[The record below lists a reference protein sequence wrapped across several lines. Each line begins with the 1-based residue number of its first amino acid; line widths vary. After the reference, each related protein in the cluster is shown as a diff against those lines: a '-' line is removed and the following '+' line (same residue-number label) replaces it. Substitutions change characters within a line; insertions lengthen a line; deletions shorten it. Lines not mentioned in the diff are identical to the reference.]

1 MGDRHSSQQ
10 SPLNNG
16 ASLSNH
22 LPLSHRFDRDE
33 GEQATPELQQ
43 AEVSLTTKLA
53 PAQLRAVA
61 SWMREIAS
69 TYDHQAPAEV
79 GHSFR
84 AQASRLDHLARNLT
98 TEVDAVIGTVM
109 SAQVAYLMTA
119 TGQYLRQTLSQP
131 GEAEAPTEPCS
142 EAEFRQAYKNPEFT
156 VLLGAERLR
165 QRFGTE
171 D

>member
-1 MGDRHSSQQ
+1 MGDRNSSQQ

-16 ASLSNH
+16 ASLSDH
-22 LPLSHRFDRDE
+22 LPLSHHFDRDE
-33 GEQATPELQQ
+33 EYETTSELQQ
-43 AEVSLTTKLA
+43 TEASLTTKLA

-61 SWMREIAS
+61 SWMRAIAI

-79 GHSFR
+79 GNSFR
-84 AQASRLDHLARNLT
+84 AQASRLDQLARNLT
-98 TEVDAVIGTVM
+98 TEADALIGTVM

-142 EAEFRQAYKNPEFT
+142 EAEFRQAYESPEFT

-165 QRFGTE
+165 HHFDTE
-171 D
+171 K